1 MAKKGQKRPKKG
13 PNDKTTPR
21 PVSVPPYQKSG
32 GKSGL

>member
-1 MAKKGQKRPKKG
+1 MAKKGQKKG
-13 PNDKTTPR
+13 QNDKTTLG